1 MELTR
6 DERLYLRAQAHQLS
20 PVVMI
25 GNNGL
30 SESVMREIALNLDAH
45 ELIKVRVQGDDREQR
60 ASWFSEICDALGCA
74 PVQHIGKLL
83 VLYRPTQ
90 DGKPKFTLP
99 KPGQKQPSAKALEV
113 AIKKAAEKPT
123 VATGRAGKPANSK
136 GKPASKYRGK

>member
-6 DERLYLRAQAHQLS
+6 DERLYLRAQAHGLN

-30 SESVMREIALNLDAH
+30 SDAVLREIALNLDAH
-45 ELIKVRVQGDDREQR
+45 ELIKVRVLGDDREQR
-60 ASWFSEICDALGCA
+60 AGWLDEICEALGCA
-74 PVQHIGKLL
+74 AVQHIGKLL

-90 DGKPKFTLP
+90 DGKPKIQLP
-99 KPGQKQPSAKALEV
+99 KPGQKRPAAPAAAKAP
-113 AIKKAAEKPT
+113 AKKET

-136 GKPASKYRGK
+136 GKPAQKYKAK